1 MLRPSMRGFLSKHS
15 VSVRGNNARD
25 DFEFLNF
32 HLDSLICRI
41 FPPREVIKRWRI
53 GLRISA
59 GDESLLTD
67 SSVSMKTITDAP
79 QGSVIVPHVPAQI
92 IDDGQ

>member
-1 MLRPSMRGFLSKHS
+1 MLEMI
-15 VSVRGNNARD
+15 
-25 DFEFLNF
+25 LNF
-32 HLDSLICRI
+32 SI
-41 FPPREVIKRWRI
+41 FILTLLFVGFFLLREVIKRWRI

>member
-1 MLRPSMRGFLSKHS
+1 MLETILNLSIFLFTLLFVGF
-15 VSVRGNNARD
+15 
-25 DFEFLNF
+25 FL
-32 HLDSLICRI
+32 L
-41 FPPREVIKRWRI
+41 REVIKRWRI

-79 QGSVIVPHVPAQI
+79 QGSVIVPHVPAQL

>member
-1 MLRPSMRGFLSKHS
+1 ML
-15 VSVRGNNARD
+15 
-25 DFEFLNF
+25 ETILNF
-32 HLDSLICRI
+32 SI
-41 FPPREVIKRWRI
+41 FILTLLFVGFFLLREIIKRWRI

>member
-1 MLRPSMRGFLSKHS
+1 ML
-15 VSVRGNNARD
+15 
-25 DFEFLNF
+25 ETILNF
-32 HLDSLICRI
+32 SI
-41 FPPREVIKRWRI
+41 FILTLLFVGFFLLREVIKRWRI

-79 QGSVIVPHVPAQI
+79 QGSVIVPHVPAQV

>member
-1 MLRPSMRGFLSKHS
+1 MLETILNYFIFIVTILFVGF
-15 VSVRGNNARD
+15 
-25 DFEFLNF
+25 FFL
-32 HLDSLICRI
+32 
-41 FPPREVIKRWRI
+41 REVIKRWRI
-53 GLRISA
+53 GLRMSA

-79 QGSVIVPHVPAQI
+79 EGSVIVSHVPAKI

>member
-1 MLRPSMRGFLSKHS
+1 ML
-15 VSVRGNNARD
+15 
-25 DFEFLNF
+25 ETILNF
-32 HLDSLICRI
+32 SI
-41 FPPREVIKRWRI
+41 FILTLLFVGFFLLRELIKRWRI

>member
-1 MLRPSMRGFLSKHS
+1 MLET
-15 VSVRGNNARD
+15 N
-25 DFEFLNF
+25 LNF
-32 HLDSLICRI
+32 SI
-41 FPPREVIKRWRI
+41 FILTLLFVGFFLLREVIKRWRI

-67 SSVSMKTITDAP
+67 SSVSMKTIIDAP